1 MEIIFLIYA
10 EFFVRRRRTTMIA
23 VTVITVT
30 RPAISKI
37 VAVLSVWG
45 LGAISIGFSSDV
57 AGALSGDT
65 WAGLISRPYAVEVVI
80 AEDAKA
86 IIKTHIKSFFN
97 LGLFLLSFLSNFFTS
112 YALVLSQGGY
122 AGVYDSLDWLSF
134 TI

>member
-1 MEIIFLIYA
+1 
-10 EFFVRRRRTTMIA
+10 MIA
-23 VTVITVT
+23 ATVITVT

-37 VAVLSVWG
+37 VDVLSVWG

-57 AGALSGDT
+57 AGVLSGGGT

-86 IIKTHIKSFFN
+86 INKAHIKSFFK

-112 YALVLSQGGY
+112 YAMVLSQGGY
-122 AGVYDSLDWLSF
+122 AGVYDSLDSLSF